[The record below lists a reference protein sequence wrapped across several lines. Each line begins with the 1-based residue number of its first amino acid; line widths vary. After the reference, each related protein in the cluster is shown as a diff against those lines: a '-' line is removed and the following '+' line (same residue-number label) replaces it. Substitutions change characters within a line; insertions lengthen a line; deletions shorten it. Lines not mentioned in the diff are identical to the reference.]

1 MFRGSS
7 ASRCDVPSTLRSVTE
22 TYDTESS
29 APLPGLAGL
38 TADLPLGHLAS
49 VLHVGHEPHLHQ
61 RFDRAATQ
69 LSIADADAASA
80 QIERRFAAVTIAAH
94 LLDDDE
100 GRRRAVLHTAL
111 MHLDRDGV
119 LLVAHRRGQQV
130 LCDGFRT
137 DDLILIGLADHGDSQ
152 ISMFRRGERTT
163 VHDLLYEARDT
174 IKRYAA
180 AELAQLMQSA
190 NPPLV
195 LDTRTH
201 IDRGRFGVIAG
212 SVHVPRTVLEWHLD
226 PANGYLHPAMRS
238 FAQPLVVVCNGGY
251 SSSLAAANLVRLG
264 FADVG
269 DLIGGFL
276 AWQSQGLPVDRPDH
290 SHLDIP
296 GSDATADRQ
305 SLA

>member
-1 MFRGSS
+1 MADDLRL
-7 ASRCDVPSTLRSVTE
+7 STLS
-22 TYDTESS
+22 
-29 APLPGLAGL
+29 
-38 TADLPLGHLAS
+38 S
-49 VLHVGHEPHLHQ
+49 VLHIGHEPHLHGY
-61 RFDRAATQ
+61 FDEAAMQ
-69 LSIADADAASA
+69 LSVPDAEAGSA
-80 QIERRFAAVTIAAH
+80 QLDRRFAAVTIASY

-111 MHLDRDGV
+111 MHLDRAGL
-119 LLVAHRRGQQV
+119 LLVSHRSGQKV

-137 DDLILIGLADHGDSQ
+137 DDLILLGIAARHDSQ
-152 ISMFRRGERTT
+152 ISAFRRGERTT
-163 VHDLLYEARDT
+163 VHDLLYEARDA

-180 AELAQLMQSA
+180 ADLARLMQSD

-212 SVHVPRTVLEWHLD
+212 AVHVPRTVLEWHLD

-238 FAQPLVVVCNGGY
+238 FEQPLVVVCNGGY
-251 SSSLAAANLVRLG
+251 SSSLAAANLGRLG
-264 FADVG
+264 FSDVG

-276 AWQSQGLPVDRPDH
+276 AWQSQGLPVARPDH

-296 GSDATADRQ
+296 GIEPKASRREHA
-305 SLA
+305 